1 MKILSNKMCLFL
13 ALAIGFTNSIFA
25 QLPPG
30 FGDTSVD
37 DTSSP
42 APISGLVALG
52 VIVGSFI
59 GYKKLK
65 K

>member
-1 MKILSNKMCLFL
+1 MKSTILKTSLIL
-13 ALAIGFTNSIFA
+13 AVILVTTSSLYA

-30 FGDTSVD
+30 FGDTNVD
-37 DTSSP
+37 DTTAP

-52 VIVGSFI
+52 VIVGAAI

-65 K
+65 

>member
-1 MKILSNKMCLFL
+1 MKNIVLKLSLIVVTLMSV
-13 ALAIGFTNSIFA
+13 TSEIFA

-37 DTSSP
+37 DTTAP

-52 VIVGSFI
+52 VLVGTFI
-59 GYKKLK
+59 GYKKLRK
-65 K
+65 

>member
-1 MKILSNKMCLFL
+1 MKNIVLKISLVFAVIACTTSE
-13 ALAIGFTNSIFA
+13 IYA

-37 DTSSP
+37 DTTAP

-52 VIVGSFI
+52 VIVGAVI
-59 GYKKLK
+59 GYKKLR
-65 K
+65 